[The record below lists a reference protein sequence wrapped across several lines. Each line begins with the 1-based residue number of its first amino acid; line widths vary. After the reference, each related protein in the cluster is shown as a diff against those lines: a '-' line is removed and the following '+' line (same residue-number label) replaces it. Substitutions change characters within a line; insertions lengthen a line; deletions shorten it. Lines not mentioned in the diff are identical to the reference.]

1 MNRDALS
8 LLLSAF
14 SALSLSCTRLPP
26 TSSPS
31 LASSRGT
38 GQNLLKVLSSAKP
51 KRGKGRRRR
60 RTKTCFFVE
69 TKESAKLLEAR
80 AWTTTRSI
88 RDARDVFE
96 KLEVLTSFG
105 DDDDAVRVAQ
115 ASVKQRVSKEDVLVT
130 TKNMSAGVGAAVV
143 ETFESPPGAE
153 NNDDDFR
160 TMVEIVVA
168 RKDKNEEDIVDE
180 RTVIS
185 VVEHL
190 SAMLGYE
197 SGFDEKEYEGAD
209 IDVVLKRN
217 GSSPVTIE
225 GKDWNRIPE
234 DDNSDNDEM
243 EEDEGVGSV
252 PIDIVAKAD
261 SEGCEVTLVFSR
273 TKEAELRVGNDTRG
287 TVSSWRREEEDAEKT
302 HVRMKKW
309 VSLNPVRIGS
319 EEAKVNGVLFQLPW
333 HFWSRFGFH
342 PIRRRRESDN
352 GNDSLEE
359 EHDDGERTENASF
372 SRVFDT
378 PDFVIYVYDDD
389 EADDDEAACGDDA
402 GGAAEARGERRE
414 GGEGDNDGVDLEEE
428 MELLDLRKQVQ
439 ESSTPQDFAG
449 LKTNEEEMDA
459 HNIQHLQELFL
470 RDVCVVWR
478 QSKKK
483 TMIKNGQEEESAS
496 PSVLA
501 QRLRNAFEK
510 AFVEAKRKNRS
521 NFTSKRER
529 REWRIGERIMRNA
542 ANIYRNAVVN
552 TDLMKDVARADE
564 NIEDWEGKICTL
576 LCQKRA
582 FGQMRF

>member
-1 MNRDALS
+1 M
-8 LLLSAF
+8 
-14 SALSLSCTRLPP
+14 
-26 TSSPS
+26 
-31 LASSRGT
+31 
-38 GQNLLKVLSSAKP
+38 
-51 KRGKGRRRR
+51 
-60 RTKTCFFVE
+60 E
-69 TKESAKLLEAR
+69 TKESAKGLEAR

-88 RDARDVFE
+88 GDARDVFE
-96 KLEVLTSFG
+96 KLPEVPTTTTSSGG
-105 DDDDAVRVAQ
+105 DDDDDDDDDVVQIVAR

-130 TKNMSAGVGAAVV
+130 TKNMSAGVQTGVV
-143 ETFESPPGAE
+143 ETFESPPFCAE
-153 NNDDDFR
+153 NNDDDDFR

-168 RKDKNEEDIVDE
+168 RKEKNEEEEIVDE

-190 SAMLGYE
+190 SAMLGCE
-197 SGFDEKEYEGAD
+197 SGFDENEDYERAD

-217 GSSPVTIE
+217 GSSPVTIK

-234 DDNSDNDEM
+234 DDNSDNDGM
-243 EEDEGVGSV
+243 EEDEGMGSV

-261 SEGCEVTLVFSR
+261 SEGCEVTLAFSR

-287 TVSSWRREEEDAEKT
+287 TVSSWRREEEDAENT

-319 EEAKVNGVLFQLPW
+319 EEAKVNDVLFQLPW

-352 GNDSLEE
+352 GNDENALEE

-378 PDFVIYVYDDD
+378 PDFGIYVYDDD
-389 EADDDEAACGDDA
+389 EADDDDEACGDDA
-402 GGAAEARGERRE
+402 GGAAEARGEHRE
-414 GGEGDNDGVDLEEE
+414 GGEGDNDGIDLEEE

-483 TMIKNGQEEESAS
+483 TMIKNEQEEESAS

-582 FGQMRF
+582 FGQIRF

>member
-1 MNRDALS
+1 M
-8 LLLSAF
+8 
-14 SALSLSCTRLPP
+14 
-26 TSSPS
+26 
-31 LASSRGT
+31 
-38 GQNLLKVLSSAKP
+38 
-51 KRGKGRRRR
+51 
-60 RTKTCFFVE
+60 E
-69 TKESAKLLEAR
+69 TKESAKGLEAR

-88 RDARDVFE
+88 GDARDVFE
-96 KLEVLTSFG
+96 KLEVPTTTTSSG
-105 DDDDAVRVAQ
+105 DDDDDDDAVRSAR

-130 TKNMSAGVGAAVV
+130 TKNMSAGVQTGVV
-143 ETFESPPGAE
+143 ETFESPPFCAE
-153 NNDDDFR
+153 NNDDDDFR

-168 RKDKNEEDIVDE
+168 RKEKNEEEEIVDE

-197 SGFDEKEYEGAD
+197 SGFDENEDYERAD

-243 EEDEGVGSV
+243 EEDEGMGSV

-261 SEGCEVTLVFSR
+261 SEGCEVTLAFSR

-287 TVSSWRREEEDAEKT
+287 TVSSWRREEEDAENT

-319 EEAKVNGVLFQLPW
+319 EEAKVNDVLFQLPW

-352 GNDSLEE
+352 GNDENALEE

-378 PDFVIYVYDDD
+378 PDFGIYVYDDD
-389 EADDDEAACGDDA
+389 EADDDEEACGDDA
-402 GGAAEARGERRE
+402 GGAAEARGEHRE
-414 GGEGDNDGVDLEEE
+414 GGEGDNDGIDLEEE

-483 TMIKNGQEEESAS
+483 TMIKNGQEEEYAS